1 MSKTRSFAICS
12 TIALLLVLGAP
23 ATAKAQDSPKTKCD
37 LTFSITEWAV
47 IYKHATGSGTITCE
61 NGKSI
66 PVTITSKGGGLT
78 AGKFKIE
85 GHGEFTAV
93 RHVRDLLG
101 SYAAAEGNAGV
112 IKSGAAT
119 VLTKGDV
126 TLGLAGKGE
135 GWDVGISLGK
145 FTLTERR

>member
-1 MSKTRSFAICS
+1 M
-12 TIALLLVLGAP
+12 
-23 ATAKAQDSPKTKCD
+23 
-37 LTFSITEWAV
+37 
-47 IYKHATGSGTITCE
+47 
-61 NGKSI
+61 
-66 PVTITSKGGGLT
+66 TITSKGGGLT
-78 AGKFKIE
+78 AGKFRIE

-101 SYAAAEGNAGV
+101 SYVAAEGNAGV
-112 IKSGAAT
+112 VKSGAAT

-135 GWDVGISLGK
+135 GWDVGISFGK